1 MKKLNIF
8 TKIVCAFFLITND
21 YLLKTNAEA
30 SMKLSSSAFSN
41 QEFIPV
47 KYTAQGEEL
56 SPPLKW
62 QDVPAGT
69 LSFALICEDPDAPHG
84 TFDHWIL
91 YNIPPSRDGLPEGLT
106 SLAEGMKSGVNST
119 GKEGYMGPNPPSGV
133 HRYFFILYALDTLLT
148 LPKKVTKAELL
159 KAIENHILSKA
170 TLVGRYTRE
179 Q

>member
-1 MKKLNIF
+1 
-8 TKIVCAFFLITND
+8 
-21 YLLKTNAEA
+21 
-30 SMKLSSSAFSN
+30 MKLSSSAFSN